1 MNDDDVTRLASAIA
15 AAQVET
21 RQQFDT
27 LRQEN
32 AAAHVKTRRDFDALR
47 QENVASHA
55 ETRRHFDISLE
66 AARHET
72 QLVAEGVAHLDARLG
87 GVEVRLTRV
96 EERLESTATE
106 TQAMIKFSHAELDR
120 RVRSLE
126 EGFAD
131 LQARVERLESS
142 TQ

>member
-1 MNDDDVTRLASAIA
+1 VNEDDVTRLANAIA
-15 AAQVET
+15 AVQAET
-21 RQQFDT
+21 RQQFDA

-32 AAAHVKTRRDFDALR
+32 AAAFDALR
-47 QENVASHA
+47 QENAAAHA

-72 QLVAEGVAHLDARLG
+72 QLVAEGVAHLDARLT

-126 EGFAD
+126 EDVAD

-142 TQ
+142 TH